1 MEERF
6 EVVMEPSDLWMV
18 WDKELKTPAVF
29 FNRPLVGMIE
39 TEAAAACELLNR
51 LNKKRK
57 QEDAA

>member
-6 EVVMEPSDLWMV
+6 EAVMEPSNLWMV
-18 WDKELKTPAVF
+18 WDKEAKEPAVF
-29 FNRPLVGMIE
+29 FNRILAGMSE

-51 LNKKRK
+51 LHKKRK